1 MKEYPFT
8 LPKDRINYFKEYRK
22 NFNKCIAVIQS
33 KNKKKVKGKVV
44 NIFMPEYARNGKK
57 GIIITIEYKT
67 KENVLKVG
75 ECYMD
80 FPNTYPALNEETDI
94 FYVDDNYDFVYI
106 DDLQYIDRET
116 YIDSKKKLD
125 EITKEYKPVII
136 SVLLCLILSLVAISS
151 MNSYLILVSTVVQ
164 FILLFVNLRTVK
176 KPIVFI
182 HSIVYFLN
190 LIGIII
196 YSANN
201 IINLDLGVYIT
212 YVLHLIF
219 VIILFIFSK
228 TKSNKK
234 SNNQKGGI

>member
-80 FPNTYPALNEETDI
+80 FPNIYPALNEETDI

-125 EITKEYKPVII
+125 EITKGYKPVII

-176 KPIVFI
+176 KTIVFI

-201 IINLDLGVYIT
+201 INNLDLGVYIT

-234 SNNQKGGI
+234 IKKQKGGI